1 MVFIALVRPDN
12 HAVHI
17 FAADFEHFLPAFG
30 IDKLFEIRAVACGI
44 ILRPKVADDFFI
56 GIAFFDVGNCG
67 LDIFFPLFQIR
78 TGDVEHGIVVA
89 ALI

>member
-1 MVFIALVRPDN
+1 MW
-12 HAVHI
+12 
-17 FAADFEHFLPAFG
+17 
-30 IDKLFEIRAVACGI
+30 
-44 ILRPKVADDFFI
+44 PKVADDFFI

-78 TGDVEHGIVVA
+78 TGDVEHGIGVA